1 MHKHKCINLS
11 FHIYLI
17 FNLFIIIQ
25 SKGILDYSHDLN
37 TELQI
42 QAGALSSIDD
52 IIPFSYEKLKICNSD
67 KIVKVEDTLGE
78 ILTGEKI
85 FSTEYK
91 AFTGNDS
98 FCEVLC
104 HNQFDEESI
113 NLIKRLIKGN
123 YFINWYLDKLPAGM
137 LSYNKDTKETKIDY
151 FKGIPL
157 GYMENDVYYINN
169 HLQFHILINEID
181 RKKFNVVGFNILPM
195 SLEHEGEKALC
206 EKNPKNILKNFDIK
220 PQALLGNNN
229 NKILFTYDII
239 FEKSNITLGLR
250 WDHYKTSN
258 TKIHWIGIFL
268 SQIIVIGLAIII
280 IMVLIKNINADIN
293 IYNNKVINFEFVDY
307 YTWKE
312 LSGDVFRAPL
322 RRPMLLSAII
332 GNGVQLFCM
341 MTITLFLGTIGFE
354 NPEKRANLLNIG
366 IIFFCIMG
374 LPGGYISAKI
384 YQFFKGKY
392 WLLNALLTSL
402 IFPGTLFIG
411 YSIVNI
417 ILAIEKS
424 SAAANISDIISLFIL
439 WIFCTFPLILIGSF
453 LGTKNRPIEAP
464 CKTNAVPSFVPDKPW
479 YLHYKFMTFITGII
493 AFGTFFIELNYV
505 MGSLWKHQI
514 YFLAVF
520 LWISLTLFIIICGE
534 FAIIVVFWNL
544 CYGDYNWWWKSFLI
558 GASPV
563 IYFVMFSVYY
573 FFNLQ
578 LRRLA
583 AIVVYFGIMG
593 LISAMALFISGSM
606 SVLMTFIFVKFIY
619 SKIKIN

>member
-1 MHKHKCINLS
+1 MYIHKCFNFLLNIFL
-11 FHIYLI
+11 L
-17 FNLFIIIQ
+17 FNLININQ
-25 SKGILDYSHDLN
+25 SKGLLDYSHDLN
-37 TELQI
+37 SELEI
-42 QAGALSSIDD
+42 QAGALSSIDGV
-52 IIPFSYEKLKICNSD
+52 IPFSYAKLKICNTD

-85 FSTEYK
+85 FNTGYYAK
-91 AFTGNDS
+91 TGNDS
-98 FCEVLC
+98 FCETLC
-104 HNQFDEESI
+104 YNQFDEESI

-123 YFINWYLDKLPAGM
+123 YFINWYIDKLPAGI
-137 LSYNKDTKETKIDY
+137 LSYNRDTKETSIDY

-157 GYMENDVYYINN
+157 GYIENDIYYINN
-169 HLQFHILINEID
+169 HLQFHILINEES
-181 RKKFNVVGFNILPM
+181 RNKFNIVGFNILPM
-195 SLEHEGEKALC
+195 SLEHNADKAIC
-206 EKNPKNILKNFDIK
+206 ADSSKNILNNFLIK
-220 PQALLGNNN
+220 PQALTDAN

-258 TKIHWIGIFL
+258 TKIHWIGILL
-268 SQIIVIGLAIII
+268 SQLIVISLAIII
-280 IMVLIKNINADIN
+280 IMVLIKNIKSDID
-293 IYNNKVINFEFVDY
+293 IYNNKVINFEFVDF

-322 RRPMLLSAII
+322 RNPMLLSSII

-341 MTITLFLGTIGFE
+341 MTITLFLGSIGFE

-384 YQFFKGKY
+384 YQFFQGKF
-392 WLLNALLTSL
+392 WLLNALLTSV
-402 IFPGTLFIG
+402 IFPGTLFVG
-411 YSIVNI
+411 YFFINI

-424 SAAANISDIISLFIL
+424 SATANASDILSLFIL

-453 LGTKNRPIEAP
+453 LGTKSLPIKAP
-464 CKTNAVPSFVPDKPW
+464 CKTNPVPSFVPDKPW
-479 YLHYKFMTFITGII
+479 YLHYKIMTFITGII

-505 MGSLWKHQI
+505 MGALWKHQI

-520 LWISLTLFIIICGE
+520 LWIALSLFIIICGE

-563 IYFVMFSVYY
+563 VYFIIFSVYY

-578 LRRLA
+578 IRRLS

-593 LISAMALFISGSM
+593 LISAMAMFISGSM
-606 SVLMTFIFVKFIY
+606 AVLITFVFVKFIY

>member
-1 MHKHKCINLS
+1 MYN
-11 FHIYLI
+11 IYFIYHLCLLYNI
-17 FNLFIIIQ
+17 FIIIQ
-25 SKGILDYSHDLN
+25 SKGILDYSHDSN
-37 TELQI
+37 SELQI
-42 QAGALSSIDD
+42 QAGALSSIDN
-52 IIPFSYEKLKICNSD
+52 IIPFSYSKLKICNTD
-67 KIVKVEDTLGE
+67 KMVKAEDTLGE

-85 FSTEYK
+85 FSTEYH

-98 FCEVLC
+98 LCEILC
-104 HNQFDEESI
+104 YNQFDEESL
-113 NLIKRLIKGN
+113 NLIKKLIKGN
-123 YFINWYLDKLPAGM
+123 YFINWYLDKLPAGI
-137 LSYNKDTKETKIDY
+137 LSYNKETQITNIDY

-157 GYMENDVYYINN
+157 GYIENDIYYINN
-169 HLQFHILINEID
+169 HLQFHILINEIS
-181 RKKFNVVGFNILPM
+181 RKKYNVVGFNILPM
-195 SLEHEGEKALC
+195 SLEHNGENPLC
-206 EKNPKNILKNFDIK
+206 EKLSKNLLKNFDIK
-220 PQALLGNNN
+220 PQQLTEN

-258 TKIHWIGIFL
+258 TKIHWIGILL
-268 SQIIVIGLAIII
+268 SQLIVIGLALIILL
-280 IMVLIKNINADIN
+280 VLIKNINTDIN
-293 IYNNKVINFEFVDY
+293 IYNTKVINFEFVDY

-341 MTITLFLGTIGFE
+341 MTITLFLGSIGFE
-354 NPEKRANLLNIG
+354 NPEKRANLLNLG

-374 LPGGYISAKI
+374 LPGGYISAKV

-392 WLLNALLTSL
+392 WLLNALLTSV
-402 IFPGTLFIG
+402 IFPGTLFVG
-411 YSIVNI
+411 YFIVNI

-424 SAAANISDIISLFIL
+424 SAAANVSDIISLFIL
-439 WIFCTFPLILIGSF
+439 WVFCTFPLILIGSF
-453 LGTKNRPIEAP
+453 LGTKNRPIESP

-479 YLHYKFMTFITGII
+479 YLHYKFMTFVTGLI

-505 MGSLWKHQI
+505 MGALWKHQI

-520 LWISLTLFIIICGE
+520 LWISLSLFIIICGE

-563 IYFVMFSVYY
+563 IYFVLFSIYY
-573 FFNLQ
+573 FFKSQ
-578 LRRLA
+578 IRRISA
-583 AIVVYFGIMG
+583 VVVYFGIMG

-606 SVLMTFIFVKFIY
+606 AVLLTFIFVKFIY

>member
-1 MHKHKCINLS
+1 MYNIY
-11 FHIYLI
+11 FIYHICLI
-17 FNLFIIIQ
+17 YNIFIIIQ
-25 SKGILDYSHDLN
+25 SKGILDYSHDSN
-37 TELQI
+37 SELQI
-42 QAGALSSIDD
+42 QAGALSSIDN
-52 IIPFSYEKLKICNSD
+52 IIPFSYSKLKICNTD
-67 KIVKVEDTLGE
+67 KMVKAEDTLGE

-85 FSTEYK
+85 FSTEYH

-98 FCEVLC
+98 LCEILC
-104 HNQFDEESI
+104 YNQFDEESL
-113 NLIKRLIKGN
+113 NLIKKLIKGN
-123 YFINWYLDKLPAGM
+123 YFINWYLDKLPAGI
-137 LSYNKDTKETKIDY
+137 LSYNKETQVTNIDY

-157 GYMENDVYYINN
+157 GYIENDIYYINN
-169 HLQFHILINEID
+169 HLQFHILINEIS
-181 RKKFNVVGFNILPM
+181 RKKYNVVGFNILPM
-195 SLEHEGEKALC
+195 SLEHNGENPLC
-206 EKNPKNILKNFDIK
+206 EKLSKNLLKNFDIK
-220 PQALLGNNN
+220 PQQLTEN

-258 TKIHWIGIFL
+258 TKIHWIGILL
-268 SQIIVIGLAIII
+268 SQLVVIGLALIILL
-280 IMVLIKNINADIN
+280 VLIKNINTDIN
-293 IYNNKVINFEFVDY
+293 IYNTKVINFEFVDY

-341 MTITLFLGTIGFE
+341 MTITLFLGSIGFE
-354 NPEKRANLLNIG
+354 NPEKRANLLNLG

-374 LPGGYISAKI
+374 LPGGYISAKV

-392 WLLNALLTSL
+392 WLLNALLTSV
-402 IFPGTLFIG
+402 IFPGTLFVG
-411 YSIVNI
+411 YFIVNI

-424 SAAANISDIISLFIL
+424 SAAANVSDIISLFIL
-439 WIFCTFPLILIGSF
+439 WVFCTFPLILIGSF
-453 LGTKNRPIEAP
+453 LGTKNRPIESP

-479 YLHYKFMTFITGII
+479 YLHYKFMTFVTGLI

-505 MGSLWKHQI
+505 MGALWKHQI

-520 LWISLTLFIIICGE
+520 LWISLSLFIIICGE

-563 IYFVMFSVYY
+563 IYFVVFSIYY
-573 FFNLQ
+573 FFKSQ
-578 LRRLA
+578 IRRISA
-583 AIVVYFGIMG
+583 VVVYFGIMG

-606 SVLMTFIFVKFIY
+606 AVLLTFIFVKFIY

>member
-1 MHKHKCINLS
+1 MYIHKCFNFLLNIFL
-11 FHIYLI
+11 L
-17 FNLFIIIQ
+17 FNLININQ
-25 SKGILDYSHDLN
+25 SKGLLDYSHDLN
-37 TELQI
+37 SELEI
-42 QAGALSSIDD
+42 QAGALSSIDGV
-52 IIPFSYEKLKICNSD
+52 IPFSYAKLKICNTD

-85 FSTEYK
+85 FSTGYYAK
-91 AFTGNDS
+91 TGNDT
-98 FCEVLC
+98 FCETLC
-104 HNQFDEESI
+104 YNQFDEESI

-123 YFINWYLDKLPAGM
+123 YFINWYIDKLPAGI
-137 LSYNKDTKETKIDY
+137 LSYNRDTKETSIDY

-157 GYMENDVYYINN
+157 GYIENDIYYINN
-169 HLQFHILINEID
+169 HLQFHILINEES
-181 RKKFNVVGFNILPM
+181 RNKFNIVGFNILPM
-195 SLEHEGEKALC
+195 SLEHNAEKAIC
-206 EKNPKNILKNFDIK
+206 ADSSKNILNNFLIK
-220 PQALLGNNN
+220 PQALTDAK

-258 TKIHWIGIFL
+258 TKIHWIGILL
-268 SQIIVIGLAIII
+268 SQLIVISLAIII
-280 IMVLIKNINADIN
+280 IMVLIKNIKSDIDL
-293 IYNNKVINFEFVDY
+293 YNNKVINFEFVDF

-322 RRPMLLSAII
+322 RNPMLLSSII

-341 MTITLFLGTIGFE
+341 MTITLFLGSIGFE

-384 YQFFKGKY
+384 YQFFQGKF
-392 WLLNALLTSL
+392 WLLNALLTSV
-402 IFPGTLFIG
+402 IFPGTLFVG
-411 YSIVNI
+411 YFFINI

-424 SAAANISDIISLFIL
+424 SATANASDILSLFIL

-453 LGTKNRPIEAP
+453 LGTKSLPIKAP
-464 CKTNAVPSFVPDKPW
+464 CKTNPVPSFVPEKPW
-479 YLHYKFMTFITGII
+479 YLHYKIMTFITGII

-505 MGSLWKHQI
+505 MGALWKHQI

-520 LWISLTLFIIICGE
+520 LWIALSLFIIICGE

-563 IYFVMFSVYY
+563 IYFVVFSVYY

-578 LRRLA
+578 IRRLS

-593 LISAMALFISGSM
+593 LISAMAMFISGSM
-606 SVLMTFIFVKFIY
+606 AVLITFVFVKFIY

>member
-1 MHKHKCINLS
+1 MYIHKCFNFVFNIFLLYNL
-11 FHIYLI
+11 I
-17 FNLFIIIQ
+17 IIIQ
-25 SKGILDYSHDLN
+25 SKGLLDYTHDLN
-37 TELQI
+37 SELEI
-42 QAGALSSIDD
+42 QAGALSSLEGV
-52 IIPFSYEKLKICNSD
+52 IPFSYEKLKICNTS

-85 FSTEYK
+85 FSTGYYAK
-91 AFTGNDS
+91 TGNDS
-98 FCEVLC
+98 FCETLC
-104 HNQFDEESI
+104 YNQFDEMSL
-113 NLIKRLIKGN
+113 NFFKKLIKGN
-123 YFINWYLDKLPAGM
+123 YFINWYIDKLPAGI
-137 LSYNKDTKETKIDY
+137 LSYNKDTKETSIDY

-157 GYMENDVYYINN
+157 GYIENDIYYINN
-169 HLQFHILINEID
+169 HLQFHILINEES
-181 RKKFNVVGFNILPM
+181 RNKFNIVGFNILPM
-195 SLEHEGEKALC
+195 SLEHNGEKAIC
-206 EKNPKNILKNFDIK
+206 ADSSKNILNNFLIK
-220 PQALLGNNN
+220 PQALTDTTD
-229 NKILFTYDII
+229 KILFTYDII

-258 TKIHWIGIFL
+258 TKIHWIGILL
-268 SQIIVIGLAIII
+268 SQLIVISLAIII
-280 IMVLIKNINADIN
+280 IMVLIKNIQSDID
-293 IYNNKVINFEFVDY
+293 IYNNKVINFEFVDF

-322 RRPMLLSAII
+322 RNPMLLSSII

-341 MTITLFLGTIGFE
+341 MTITLFLGSIGFE

-384 YQFFKGKY
+384 YQFFQGKF
-392 WLLNALLTSL
+392 WLLNALLTSV
-402 IFPGTLFIG
+402 IFPGTLFVG
-411 YSIVNI
+411 YFFINI

-424 SAAANISDIISLFIL
+424 SAAVNASDILSLFIL

-453 LGTKNRPIEAP
+453 LGTKSLPIKAP
-464 CKTNAVPSFVPDKPW
+464 CKTNPVPSFVPEKPW

-505 MGSLWKHQI
+505 MGALWKHQI

-520 LWISLTLFIIICGE
+520 LWISLSLFIIICGE

-544 CYGDYNWWWKSFLI
+544 CCGDYNWWWKSFLI

-563 IYFVMFSVYY
+563 IYFVAFSVYY
-573 FFNLQ
+573 FFSLQ
-578 LRRLA
+578 IRRLS

-593 LISAMALFISGSM
+593 LISAMAMFISGSM
-606 SVLMTFIFVKFIY
+606 AVLITFVFVKFIY

>member
-1 MHKHKCINLS
+1 MYNIYFIYHICI
-11 FHIYLI
+11 IYNI
-17 FNLFIIIQ
+17 FIIIQ
-25 SKGILDYSHDLN
+25 SKGILDYSHDSN
-37 TELQI
+37 SELQI
-42 QAGALSSIDD
+42 QAGALSSIDN
-52 IIPFSYEKLKICNSD
+52 IIPFSYSKLKICNTD
-67 KIVKVEDTLGE
+67 KMVKAEDTLGE

-85 FSTEYK
+85 FSTEYH

-98 FCEVLC
+98 LCEILC
-104 HNQFDEESI
+104 YNQFDEESL
-113 NLIKRLIKGN
+113 NLIKKLIKGN
-123 YFINWYLDKLPAGM
+123 YFINWYLDKLPAGI
-137 LSYNKDTKETKIDY
+137 LSYNKETQVTNIDY
-151 FKGIPL
+151 FRGIPL
-157 GYMENDVYYINN
+157 GYIENDIYYINN
-169 HLQFHILINEID
+169 HLQFHILINEIS
-181 RKKFNVVGFNILPM
+181 RKKYNVVGFNILPM
-195 SLEHEGEKALC
+195 SLEHNGENPLC
-206 EKNPKNILKNFDIK
+206 EKLSKNLLKNFDIK
-220 PQALLGNNN
+220 PQQLTEN

-258 TKIHWIGIFL
+258 TKIHWIGILL
-268 SQIIVIGLAIII
+268 SQLVVIGLALIILL
-280 IMVLIKNINADIN
+280 VLIKNINTDIN
-293 IYNNKVINFEFVDY
+293 IYNTKVINFEFVDY

-341 MTITLFLGTIGFE
+341 MTITLFLGSIGFE
-354 NPEKRANLLNIG
+354 NPEKRANLLNLG

-374 LPGGYISAKI
+374 LPGGYISAKV

-392 WLLNALLTSL
+392 WLLNALLTSV

-411 YSIVNI
+411 YFIVNI

-424 SAAANISDIISLFIL
+424 SAAANVSDIISLFIL
-439 WIFCTFPLILIGSF
+439 WVFCTFPLILIGSF
-453 LGTKNRPIEAP
+453 LGTKNRPIESP

-479 YLHYKFMTFITGII
+479 YLHYKFMTFVTGLI

-505 MGSLWKHQI
+505 MGALWKHQI

-520 LWISLTLFIIICGE
+520 LWISLSLFIIICGE

-563 IYFVMFSVYY
+563 IYFVVFSVYY
-573 FFNLQ
+573 FFKSQ
-578 LRRLA
+578 IRRISA
-583 AIVVYFGIMG
+583 VVVYFGIMG

-606 SVLMTFIFVKFIY
+606 AVLLTFIFVKFIY

>member
-1 MHKHKCINLS
+1 MYNIY
-11 FHIYLI
+11 FIYHICLI
-17 FNLFIIIQ
+17 YNIFIIIQ
-25 SKGILDYSHDLN
+25 SKGILDYSHDSN
-37 TELQI
+37 SELQI
-42 QAGALSSIDD
+42 QAGALSSIDN
-52 IIPFSYEKLKICNSD
+52 IIPFSYSKLKICNTD
-67 KIVKVEDTLGE
+67 KMVKAEDTLGE

-85 FSTEYK
+85 FSTEYH

-98 FCEVLC
+98 LCEILC
-104 HNQFDEESI
+104 YNQFDEESL
-113 NLIKRLIKGN
+113 NLIKKLIKGN
-123 YFINWYLDKLPAGM
+123 YFINWYLDKLPAGI
-137 LSYNKDTKETKIDY
+137 LSYNKETQVTNIDY

-157 GYMENDVYYINN
+157 GYIENDIYYINN
-169 HLQFHILINEID
+169 HLQFHILINEIS
-181 RKKFNVVGFNILPM
+181 RKKYNVVGFNILPM
-195 SLEHEGEKALC
+195 SLEHNGENPLC
-206 EKNPKNILKNFDIK
+206 EKLSKNLLKNFDIK
-220 PQALLGNNN
+220 PQQLTEN

-258 TKIHWIGIFL
+258 TKIHWIGILL
-268 SQIIVIGLAIII
+268 SQLVVIGLALIILL
-280 IMVLIKNINADIN
+280 VLIKNINTDIN
-293 IYNNKVINFEFVDY
+293 IYNTKVINFEFVDY

-341 MTITLFLGTIGFE
+341 MTITLFLGSIGFE
-354 NPEKRANLLNIG
+354 NPEKRANLLNLG

-374 LPGGYISAKI
+374 LPGGYISAKV

-392 WLLNALLTSL
+392 WLLNALLTSV

-411 YSIVNI
+411 YFIVNI

-424 SAAANISDIISLFIL
+424 SAAANVSDIISLFIL
-439 WIFCTFPLILIGSF
+439 WVFCTFPLILIGSF
-453 LGTKNRPIEAP
+453 LGTKNRPIESP

-479 YLHYKFMTFITGII
+479 YLHYKFMTFVTGLI

-505 MGSLWKHQI
+505 MGALWKHQI

-520 LWISLTLFIIICGE
+520 LWVSLSLFIIICGE

-544 CYGDYNWWWKSFLI
+544 CYGDYNWWWKSFLV

-563 IYFVMFSVYY
+563 IYFVVFSVYY
-573 FFNLQ
+573 FFKSQ
-578 LRRLA
+578 IRRISA
-583 AIVVYFGIMG
+583 VVVYFGIMG
-593 LISAMALFISGSM
+593 LISSMALFISGSM
-606 SVLMTFIFVKFIY
+606 AVLLTFIFVKFIY

>member
-1 MHKHKCINLS
+1 MNIHNPINLVFS
-11 FHIYLI
+11 I
-17 FNLFIIIQ
+17 FLFYNLFISIK
-25 SKGILDYSHDLN
+25 SKGLLDYSHDLN
-37 TELQI
+37 SELQI
-42 QAGALSSIDD
+42 QAGALSSLDEV
-52 IIPFSYEKLKICNSD
+52 IPFSYAKLKICDTS
-67 KIVKVEDTLGE
+67 KITKVEDTLGE
-78 ILTGEKI
+78 ILSGEKI
-85 FSTEYK
+85 FSTGYY
-91 AFTGNDS
+91 ALTGNDS
-98 FCEVLC
+98 YCQTLC
-104 HNQFDEESI
+104 YNQFDEESL

-123 YFINWYLDKLPAGM
+123 YFVNWYLDKLPAGI
-137 LSYNKDTKETKIDY
+137 LSYNKNTQETSIDY

-157 GYMENDVYYINN
+157 GFIENDIYYINN
-169 HLQFHILINEID
+169 HLQFHILINEES
-181 RKKFNVVGFNILPM
+181 RKKYNVVGFNILPM
-195 SLEHEGEKALC
+195 SLNHNEEKAIC
-206 EKNPKNILKNFDIK
+206 ADTPKNLLNNFLIK
-220 PQALLGNNN
+220 PQPLSDN

-250 WDHYKTSN
+250 WDHYKPSN
-258 TKIHWIGIFL
+258 TKIHWIGILL
-268 SQIIVIGLAIII
+268 SQLIVIGLAIII
-280 IMVLIKNINADIN
+280 IMVLIKNINTEID
-293 IYNNKVINFEFVDY
+293 IYNTKVINFEFVDY

-341 MTITLFLGTIGFE
+341 MTITLFLGSIGFE
-354 NPEKRANLLNIG
+354 KPEKRANLLNLG

-374 LPGGYISAKI
+374 LPGGYVSAKI

-392 WLLNALLTSL
+392 WLLNALLTAL
-402 IFPGTLFIG
+402 IFPGTLFVG
-411 YSIVNI
+411 YFLVNI

-424 SAAANISDIISLFIL
+424 SATANVSDIISLFIL

-464 CKTNAVPSFVPDKPW
+464 CKTNAVPSFVPEKPW

-534 FAIIVVFWNL
+534 FSIIVVFWNL

-563 IYFVMFSVYY
+563 IYFVIFSVYY
-573 FFNLQ
+573 FFSLQ
-578 LRRLA
+578 IRRIS

-593 LISAMALFISGSM
+593 LISGMSLFISGSM